1 MLPHVLTQSVLVI
14 GKEVALAANPLVV
27 NFVNMSSEPLRAGRF
42 VIAKDAEVRFDV
54 GVEVTFEAPI
64 IYSPPGAVGASVELL
79 FLLLLTAGR
88 GGGRSVTARLLM
100 RCWGRYC
107 RCRPD

>member
-14 GKEVALAANPLVV
+14 GKEVALATNTLVV
-27 NFVNMSSEPLRAGRF
+27 NLVNVSSKSLRAGRF

-79 FLLLLTAGR
+79 FLFLLTAGQ
-88 GGGRSVTARLLM
+88 GGGRGVTARLLM
-100 RCWGRYC
+100 RCWGRYS